1 LENGG
6 LKIVN
11 SFQFPPKGG
20 AGKIPGKMAR
30 GEARGEA
37 RPELRKLIIKKIND
51 IN

>member
-11 SFQFPPKGG
+11 SFQFPPKGL
-20 AGKIPGKMAR
+20 AGKIPSKM
-30 GEARGEA
+30 ARGEA